1 LPLIPS
7 RCSPP
12 SLPPSV
18 PALLFTWRGGRGLVI
33 GACMPLFLLAVL
45 FDIVGIILLFLGI
58 FANLRLD
65 GRFYG
70 DFLIYTGSIILFFS
84 IGLWLLWYLG
94 NVPPPYD
101 PLTASVRKRSS
112 FVELARKISQ
122 RLNRGRAAGGRR
134 VRKRRRARRKHVRT
148 GGTRGHEGGHHRG
161 RRRGYGSDIL
171 SQDKPVQSCTKL
183 CK

>member
-1 LPLIPS
+1 DMDVRS
-7 RCSPP
+7 
-12 SLPPSV
+12 
-18 PALLFTWRGGRGLVI
+18 VI

-122 RLNRGRAAGGRR
+122 RLSEKLKTEVMGKSVTEDETSPPGTPNLKPGRVTWGKSTAY
-134 VRKRRRARRKHVRT
+134 VNK
-148 GGTRGHEGGHHRG
+148 
-161 RRRGYGSDIL
+161 GYE
-171 SQDKPVQSCTKL
+171 QDGD
-183 CK
+183 